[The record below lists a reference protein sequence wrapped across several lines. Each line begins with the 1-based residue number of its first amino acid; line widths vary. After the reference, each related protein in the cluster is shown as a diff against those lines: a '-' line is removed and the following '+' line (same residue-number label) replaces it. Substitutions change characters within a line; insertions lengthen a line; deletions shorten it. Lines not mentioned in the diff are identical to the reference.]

1 MTETTE
7 ETTTFDD
14 IVSDI
19 SPEIDENGFPVIP
32 GRRRNFKF
40 NVKTDGYMDTY
51 IFAEAPSQ
59 AIDRAAREFGVPHD
73 VTISCKRIA
82 EDEFMKFRI
91 N

>member
-7 ETTTFDD
+7 VTFDEV
-14 IVSDI
+14 VSDI
-19 SPEIDENGFPVIP
+19 KPEIDENGFPVIP

-40 NVKTDGYMDTY
+40 NVKADGYMDTY

-59 AIDRAAREFGVPHD
+59 AIERAAREFGVPHD